1 MNFYTAG
8 SKFTKKLDKQI
19 NILRGL
25 YNIDDN
31 DSTPEEVKEQAIKFV
46 ISQEKRHIKHGLLLR
61 EAFKE
66 VYAEMIEQGLIT
78 GEAEKVKQT
87 YFITVRPNENDI
99 TFDKFY
105 ELIGKFV
112 SRKCFKTFTLVFEQK
127 ATEPP
132 YGKGFHCH
140 ILANMSQRSKTEVLR
155 DTQSTFKH
163 CASANCIQVDIVKS
177 SNDMQRIT
185 GYILEWKSEDDHKE
199 QTKNADVEWRQ
210 QRGLLDAYTEARQLS
225 SPLLA
230 GRKNINS
237 GPVIISLN

>member
-8 SKFTKKLDKQI
+8 SKFSKKLDKHI
-19 NILRGL
+19 ELLRGL
-25 YNIDDN
+25 NNMN
-31 DSTPEEVKEQAIKFV
+31 DEDKTPEEIKEQATKFV
-46 ISQEKRHIKHGLLLR
+46 LAQEKRHIKHGLLLR

-66 VYAEMIEQGLIT
+66 VYAELIEQGLIT
-78 GEAEKVKQT
+78 GEAEKLKQT
-87 YFITVRPNENDI
+87 YFITIRPNENDI
-99 TFDKFY
+99 TFRGFY
-105 ELIGKFV
+105 ELIHKFV
-112 SRKCFKTFTLVFEQK
+112 SRKCFKSFTLVFEQK
-127 ATEPP
+127 AIEPP

-177 SNDMQRIT
+177 NNDLQRIT

-199 QTKNADVEWRQ
+199 QTKTADVEWRQ
-210 QRGLLDAYTEARQLS
+210 QEGLLASYTEARQLS

-230 GRKNINS
+230 GRKEIQS
-237 GPVIISLN
+237 GPIIISLS